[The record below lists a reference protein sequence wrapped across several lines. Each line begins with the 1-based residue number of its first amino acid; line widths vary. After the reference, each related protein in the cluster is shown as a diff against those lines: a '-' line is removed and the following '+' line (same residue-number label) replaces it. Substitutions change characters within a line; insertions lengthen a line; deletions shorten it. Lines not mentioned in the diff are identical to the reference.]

1 MDYLTIVLIGIGLA
15 MDALAVSI
23 TSGFTLKTFKIRYA
37 LKIAIFFG
45 AFQAIM
51 PVLGWLAGNSFREFI
66 EPWDHWIAFGLL
78 TFIGGKMIYESTVLK
93 KTKSNVDPG
102 SLLILFG
109 LSLATSID
117 ALAVGISFS
126 VLNLRIIGP
135 VLIIGLVTFIF
146 SFLGVHIGKR
156 FGKFLGN
163 KIEITGGVVLIGI
176 GIKILIE
183 HLVLQ

>member
-1 MDYLTIVLIGIGLA
+1 MDYFTIVLIGIGLA
-15 MDALAVSI
+15 MDAFAVSI
-23 TSGFTLKTFKIRYA
+23 TSGFTLKTFKVRYA
-37 LKIAIFFG
+37 FKIAIFFG

-51 PVLGWLAGNSFREFI
+51 PVLGWLAGNSFRQYI
-66 EPWDHWIAFGLL
+66 EPWDHWIAFALL
-78 TFIGGKMIYESTVLK
+78 SFIGGKMIYESTKVKQTDMKFDPNKLLVLF
-93 KTKSNVDPG
+93 S
-102 SLLILFG
+102 

-126 VLNLRIIGP
+126 VLNLQIIGP

-146 SFLGVHIGKR
+146 SFFGVQIGKR